1 MADLLDIGHN
11 LAVEGGDRGAHPVAL
26 LGVTAELIGMTKARV
41 LGGNATPHVP
51 TATRANRR
59 IPCGGLI
66 LRTDRRVFHAAAVGD
81 KDQVILSEIDVRDL
95 ARMRHGDATRDLL
108 GVRAVGVARK
118 GGLLDSLDRVLAGAS
133 DGAARTLAATY
144 LEHHVFDLGVKVELH
159 TVRLEIAL
167 HGQDHRL
174 VLVIAGEAQGAKVG
188 QTRDV
193 MDVAADIELHL
204 ERRVPVLKGEHG
216 APVHPEV
223 RVEHLVVKEI
233 GDGTIRQLLVGRKE
247 QVHDLGC
254 RLVRQAELAI
264 STAVLTAVLG
274 RAAQRVVGVLLV
286 EPVILVEYGDVRIF
300 N

>member
-1 MADLLDIGHN
+1 
-11 LAVEGGDRGAHPVAL
+11 
-26 LGVTAELIGMTKARV
+26 
-41 LGGNATPHVP
+41 
-51 TATRANRR
+51 
-59 IPCGGLI
+59 
-66 LRTDRRVFHAAAVGD
+66 
-81 KDQVILSEIDVRDL
+81 
-95 ARMRHGDATRDLL
+95 MRHGDATRDLL

-118 GGLLDSLDRVLAGAS
+118 GGLLDSLNRVLTGAS
-133 DGAARTLAATY
+133 DGAARTFAAAY

-159 TVRLEIAL
+159 AVRLEIAL
-167 HGQDHRL
+167 HGQNHRL
-174 VLVIAGEAQGAKVG
+174 VLVVAGEAQGAKVG

-193 MDVAADIELHL
+193 VDVAADIELHL

-264 STAVLTAVLG
+264 GAAVLATVLS
-274 RAAQRVVGVLLV
+274 RATQRVVGVLLV

-300 N
+300 NRGNGAKEIPHDLKMIVHLAAAAHDIAHAGDVSAIAGAARNGVLFEDMDVASGHLRIAHQVASCGKRAQTGADNVGALVVDARRLLGMSKGFVVSA